1 MRNMDLQSFVGKD
14 GFMRDVRNCVFGAVL
29 AVAVALGA
37 LVSVQTSAR
46 AVGSA
51 GAESGV
57 EGVDLYRLYNP
68 YTGEHFYTPDAVER
82 ASLVSV
88 GWKYEGVG
96 WRAVTS
102 EGKPVYR
109 LYNHYVD
116 GGDHHYTADENEYDE
131 LQKLGWLGE
140 GSSWNTVTAE
150 DLVSFPVYRLYNPNA
165 ASGAH
170 HYTTDAAE
178 RDALVE
184 AGWKDEGTGWNAS
197 GRRRPLLDGSQPT
210 IVEAARKIAGV
221 PENDSSIT
229 YLMTERENHRLDEDG
244 NWVLDKQYIQVRF
257 MTDNFEKQ
265 IFVNMNQDGTLCS
278 DLYSE
283 TWDGKTITSVNGQ
296 VTTI

>member
-1 MRNMDLQSFVGKD
+1 MRASLGTASTRASRPKALRALCCTLAAALTLAAAAPVFAWAEEAQS
-14 GFMRDVRNCVFGAVL
+14 
-29 AVAVALGA
+29 
-37 LVSVQTSAR
+37 TT
-46 AVGSA
+46 
-51 GAESGV
+51 
-57 EGVDLYRLYNP
+57 EGVAMYRLYNK
-68 YTGEHFYTPDAVER
+68 YTGEHFYTSDVDER
-82 ASLVSV
+82 TELWGA
-88 GWKYEGVG
+88 GWTNEGIG
-96 WRAVTS
+96 WYAPES
-102 EGKPVYR
+102 GDEVYR
-109 LYNHYVD
+109 LYNSFAP

-210 IVEAARKIAGV
+210 IVEVARKIAGV

>member
-1 MRNMDLQSFVGKD
+1 MSSG
-14 GFMRDVRNCVFGAVL
+14 GT
-29 AVAVALGA
+29 VAL
-37 LVSVQTSAR
+37 
-46 AVGSA
+46 
-51 GAESGV
+51 
-57 EGVDLYRLYNP
+57 YRFYNP
-68 YTGEHFYTPDAVER
+68 YTGEHFYTASTEER
-82 ASLVSV
+82 DTLVPL
-88 GWKYEGVG
+88 GWKYEGIG
-96 WRAVTS
+96 WIAAEPDSS
-102 EGKPVYR
+102 ENIKPVYR
-109 LYNHYVD
+109 LYNRYVP
-116 GGDHHYTADENEYDE
+116 GGDHHYTTDENEYNE
-131 LQKLGWLGE
+131 LGKQGWIKE
-140 GSSWNTVTAE
+140 GYSWCAIDNLDDWFDVQT
-150 DLVSFPVYRLYNPNA
+150 PVYRLYNPNA
-165 ASGAH
+165 SSGAH

-197 GRRRPLLDGSQPT
+197 GCRRPLLDGSQPT
-210 IVEAARKIAGV
+210 IVEIAREIAGV